1 MLIFAEQM
9 YQKMGQELIVFGIMK
24 NWFGKDYA
32 WNFGENDQE
41 IKNWS
46 LEKKWLC
53 VLINIEDNDISAI
66 LERLKLTK
74 IMVKNTLDYM
84 TIRYKLRNADN
95 NIEKIY
101 EALFDVKNL
110 IIDILKKHDDLQP
123 IIEKYYQ
130 FFNNHKMTVRGTDLL
145 ALGIEEGPE
154 IGRILR
160 DIQLGWLTGKIN
172 NREEENNYIRQIT
185 AVSSEGSI

>member
-1 MLIFAEQM
+1 
-9 YQKMGQELIVFGIMK
+9 
-24 NWFGKDYA
+24 
-32 WNFGENDQE
+32 
-41 IKNWS
+41 
-46 LEKKWLC
+46 
-53 VLINIEDNDISAI
+53 
-66 LERLKLTK
+66 
-74 IMVKNTLDYM
+74 M

-101 EALFDVKNL
+101 EALFDVKDL